1 MAVDMTTTTHSKTP
15 RKPNLRERVYG
26 IVRERI
32 QMGQIRLE
40 DRLVDHDIACE
51 LHVSRMPV
59 REALMQLTSEGLLE
73 GTARGFVLRR
83 YTLAQMN
90 EIFEIRT
97 LLEPPAAASAS
108 LHAQPKGLAEM
119 GASLEKAQ
127 HAHETG
133 DIDEFMRDNARFR
146 WAWLTMVPNRQLAD
160 AISRYIDHVQVVRL
174 MTMDDSEVRELILDG
189 MQGLYQAFLSGDAEL
204 VRTRM
209 LTHARAAAAC
219 YYNAYQ
225 QRLERGS

>member
-1 MAVDMTTTTHSKTP
+1 MAATKISDP
-15 RKPNLRERVYG
+15 ARKPKLRERVYD

-32 QMGQIRLE
+32 QMGHIRLE

-59 REALMQLTSEGLLE
+59 REALMQLTNEGLLE
-73 GTARGFVLRR
+73 GTARGFILRR
-83 YTLAQMN
+83 YTLTQMG

-108 LHAQPKGLAEM
+108 LHAQAKGLAEM
-119 GASLEKAQ
+119 GLALEKAQ
-127 HAHETG
+127 QARTIG

-160 AISRYIDHVQVVRL
+160 AIARYIDHAQVVRL
-174 MTMDDSEVRELILDG
+174 MTMDDPDVRQIILDG

-204 VRTRM
+204 VRSRM

-225 QRLERGS
+225 KRLDRDN